1 MAGDKPRTPGAGE
14 LTDHP
19 DDPPLANTVSI
30 NPFHTPMRANQ
41 ARRSV
46 NDTGRITPY
55 LFPSDE
61 WANAWVDAFNANPDA
76 AGLLQ
81 RLAGRW
87 RFEVERDRTG
97 PGGVWEV
104 LVDADGAHL
113 VDVTDLSA
121 VDDELRGMVRA
132 THERWH
138 KLFCGKADLRMSIL
152 TRRVHVTGDLK
163 ELRSLANELVAVG
176 FSMKTVPTMY
186 LCDN

>member
-1 MAGDKPRTPGAGE
+1 MTANQPEQARVAGLADALDDTSLDGAR
-14 LTDHP
+14 
-19 DDPPLANTVSI
+19 SI
-30 NPFHTPMRANQ
+30 NPFHNPMRANQ

-61 WANAWVDAFNANPDA
+61 WAVAWVDAFNTNPEA
-76 AGLLQ
+76 EGLLQ
-81 RLAGRW
+81 RLTGRW

-113 VDVTDLSA
+113 VDLSDLSA

-152 TRRVHVTGDLK
+152 TRRVQVTGDLK
-163 ELRSLANELVAVG
+163 ELRSIAKELVGAG
-176 FSMKTVPTMY
+176 FTVKTVPTMY
-186 LCDN
+186 LCDH

>member
-1 MAGDKPRTPGAGE
+1 MSIHESIHPEGIGPTETG
-14 LTDHP
+14 LTDTGP
-19 DDPPLANTVSI
+19 I
-30 NPFHTPMRANQ
+30 NPFHDPMRADQ

-55 LFPSDE
+55 LFGSDE
-61 WANAWVDAFNANPDA
+61 WAVAWIQAFNANPNTA
-76 AGLLQ
+76 ELLT
-81 RLAGRW
+81 RLNGRW

-104 LVDADGAHL
+104 LVGADGAQL
-113 VDVTDLSA
+113 VDLTDLSA
-121 VDDELRGMVRA
+121 ADNELRGMVRA

-163 ELRSLANELVAVG
+163 ELRAIAKELLEAG
-176 FSMKTVPTMY
+176 FSAKTVPTMY
-186 LCDN
+186 LCDS

>member
-1 MAGDKPRTPGAGE
+1 MATTNPEQSTGSG
-14 LTDHP
+14 LTD
-19 DDPPLANTVSI
+19 DLNDANLDAALTI
-30 NPFHTPMRANQ
+30 NPFHNPMRANH

-46 NDTGRITPY
+46 SDTGRITPY

-61 WANAWVDAFNANPDA
+61 WAVAWVNAFNTNPGA
-76 AGLLQ
+76 TELLQ
-81 RLAGRW
+81 RLTGRW

-97 PGGVWEV
+97 PGGIWEV
-104 LVDADGAHL
+104 LIDADGAHL
-113 VDVTDLSA
+113 VDLTDLSA
-121 VDDELRGMVRA
+121 VDDELRGIVRA

-163 ELRSLANELVAVG
+163 ELRALAKELVGVG